1 MREICNENICQN
13 KEEISGYLTEHMD
26 NRITLKKLSGFFHV
40 SGTQI
45 KTAFKAV
52 YGVSFYAYI
61 RTQKMESA
69 AYMLE
74 YTEKS
79 ILEIAG
85 EHEYDNGSKFANAFK
100 AVKGMTPTEYRNFI
114 CK

>member
-1 MREICNENICQN
+1 
-13 KEEISGYLTEHMD
+13 MD
-26 NRITLKKLSGFFHV
+26 DRFTLEQLSEYFHV

-52 YGVSFYAYI
+52 YGVSFYSYI

-74 YTEKS
+74 YTDKS
-79 ILEIAG
+79 ILEISG
-85 EHEYDNGSKFANAFK
+85 EHGYDNASKFANAFK
-100 AVKGMTPTEYRNFI
+100 TVKGITPTEYRSRN
-114 CK
+114 KK